1 MAKSRPGIVLCD
13 LISRYEFSVTPRSLF
28 DAEGVPLE
36 CRDKSEF
43 MKGLEGLIEGGCHAQ
58 GKSTIAIDCMGLVNQ
73 LRIDKSTETMSDL
86 ANQFVAKVEAE
97 IKDFNTIILS
107 FDNYGDNSPV
117 ALLKQQ
123 TWVNRYKDS
132 AIQYNITPRTEIKKI
147 KLKDLLSHK
156 MNKELLCRLLAARVI
171 QHLDRDKKQY
181 AVANDQIIYS
191 NIPGWSSFTHSQP
204 ESDTLIICLV
214 RELCNLVGADRP
226 VRILSPDTDVL
237 MLAVYL
243 ASTGCAAEIEFE
255 LLNSKARRIIPV
267 SSLAAQLGPKNSIG
281 LLAAY
286 ILTGCDQIGK
296 FNTVSKERA
305 FKVFMT

>member
-73 LRIDKSTETMSDL
+73 LRIDKSIETMSDL

-107 FDNYGDNSPV
+107 FDNYDDNSPV

-123 TWVNRYKDS
+123 TWVNRYKDN

-171 QHLDRDKKQY
+171 QHLDRDKKQLY
-181 AVANDQIIYS
+181 AVAYDQIIHS

-226 VRILSPDTDVL
+226 VRILYHRSRV
-237 MLAVYL
+237 
-243 ASTGCAAEIEFE
+243 
-255 LLNSKARRIIPV
+255 
-267 SSLAAQLGPKNSIG
+267 
-281 LLAAY
+281 
-286 ILTGCDQIGK
+286 
-296 FNTVSKERA
+296 
-305 FKVFMT
+305 